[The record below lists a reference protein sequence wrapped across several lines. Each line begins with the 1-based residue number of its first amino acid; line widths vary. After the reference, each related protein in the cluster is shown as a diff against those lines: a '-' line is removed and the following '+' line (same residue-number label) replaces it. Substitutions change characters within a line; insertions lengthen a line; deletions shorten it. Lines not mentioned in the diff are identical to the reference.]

1 MTVMIAAALAAATA
15 AAQQCPDVLD
25 YRSWREQPSQQW
37 DFRAHR
43 LTIIG
48 AEHSRDP
55 SHPQFARIS
64 ASFAAAKPTI
74 AFFEGPDRG
83 TRDGAGSAIMETGES
98 GYLRML
104 AREAA
109 IPALS
114 LEPSPPEQIKTLMAQ
129 FPADQVILFFVVRES
144 TRLRDRELLQGE
156 KLEAAVAKLLEK
168 VAPMEPALGAPLPFK
183 DIAGLDRAFRRYW
196 PGRDWKTADAAWF
209 SPTADDAATGG
220 IFAAAINRADSS
232 NRNRHMVKL
241 FAAAAAEGQRPFVIV
256 GRNHVPMISPALE
269 CVLKVKGAG

>member
-1 MTVMIAAALAAATA
+1 MTMMIAAALAAAS

-25 YRSWREQPSQQW
+25 YRTWREQPQQQW
-37 DFRAHR
+37 DFRADG
-43 LTIIG
+43 LTVFG

-55 SHPQFARIS
+55 SHPQFARI
-64 ASFAAAKPTI
+64 AESFAAAKPTI
-74 AFFEGPDRG
+74 VFFEGPDRG
-83 TRDGAGSAIMETGES
+83 TRDAAASAITETGES

-104 AREAA
+104 ARHAA
-109 IPALS
+109 IPARS
-114 LEPSPPEQIKTLMAQ
+114 LEPSPPEQLKTLMAQ

-144 TRLRDRELLQGE
+144 TRLRDRESLQRE

-168 VAPMEPALGAPLPFK
+168 VAPMEPALGVSLPFK
-183 DIAGLDRAFRRYW
+183 DVAGLDKAFRRYW
-196 PGRDWKTADAAWF
+196 PGRDWKTAEAAWF

-220 IFAAAINRADSS
+220 VFAAAINRADSS

-269 CVLKVKGAG
+269 CALKVKRGG